1 MVHDPAEKA
10 TPAAGCDD
18 GPWDP
23 YEVWLSR
30 IKQPRETAAM
40 RSVRVKVVSAT
51 VTEAAGATGNQR
63 PANLVPTRTKRLSW
77 IK

>member
-1 MVHDPAEKA
+1 MIHDPADKA
-10 TPAAGCDD
+10 TPAAGYDD

-23 YEVWLSR
+23 YEVWLRR
-30 IKQPRETAAM
+30 IKQPRETAA
-40 RSVRVKVVSAT
+40 VRPVPMMVVSPT
-51 VTEAAGATGNQR
+51 AGATDQR

>member
-1 MVHDPAEKA
+1 MAHDPAEKA
-10 TPAAGCDD
+10 TPAAGYDD

-30 IKQPRETAAM
+30 IKQPRETAA
-40 RSVRVKVVSAT
+40 VRPVPVKVVSPT
-51 VTEAAGATGNQR
+51 VTEAAGAAGNQR
-63 PANLVPTRTKRLSW
+63 PANLVPMRTKRLSW

>member
-1 MVHDPAEKA
+1 MAHDPAEKA

-30 IKQPRETAAM
+30 IKQPRETAA
-40 RSVRVKVVSAT
+40 VRPVPMIVLSPT
-51 VTEAAGATGNQR
+51 AGATGQR
-63 PANLVPTRTKRLSW
+63 PAKPVPTRTKRLSW